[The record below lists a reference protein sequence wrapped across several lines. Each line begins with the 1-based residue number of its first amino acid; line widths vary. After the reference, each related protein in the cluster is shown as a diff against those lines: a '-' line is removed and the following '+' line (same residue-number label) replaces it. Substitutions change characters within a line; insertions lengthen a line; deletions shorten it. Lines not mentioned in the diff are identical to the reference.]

1 MIVLILENAP
11 PGFRGVLTQWLLEVK
26 AGVYVG
32 NASAAVR
39 ERLWK
44 KVRQNMDAG
53 AALMI
58 FSAQTEQGFQI
69 VMHNQPERKVV
80 DFDGLSLIARTVKD
94 RGSG

>member
-1 MIVLILENAP
+1 
-11 PGFRGVLTQWLLEVK
+11 
-26 AGVYVG
+26 
-32 NASAAVR
+32 
-39 ERLWK
+39 
-44 KVRQNMDAG
+44 MDAG

-80 DFDGLSLIARTVKD
+80 DFDGLSLIARTVKG